1 MPNVHNAEHDDYRRT
16 RQVAQR
22 MEHATA
28 LDGGHATS
36 PTQSAYSNAMLGS
49 QQLNGRGNAPVR
61 IAMMQRMQQT
71 HGNRA
76 VQRFMQRA
84 PSAPLAVQRCGGE
97 VHAGC
102 TACGGANEEM
112 QREAVQRQAPAEAAP
127 TPAPA
132 AGGTGTTEAAPAD
145 AAKPAECPLTTYSGS
160 NFEGEA
166 VKADSE
172 FVSSLDTINSLAGSN
187 NVKLYITSSFRTTS
201 KVKGAIVTPAEKSN
215 HMAGHAIDMN
225 VKYGDKGTLCNSGC
239 LGGTLPEGVS
249 GFIKAIQGAA
259 GLRWGGDFN
268 TKDPVHIDDG
278 LNVNDPTKWEERYK
292 AVQACA

>member
-1 MPNVHNAEHDDYRRT
+1 MPNVHNAEHDEYRRA

-22 MEHATA
+22 MEHAAA
-28 LDGGHATS
+28 LDGGHANGA
-36 PTQSAYSNAMLGS
+36 TQSAYSPAMLGS
-49 QQLNGRGNAPVR
+49 RQLSGRGNAPVR

-76 VQRFMQRA
+76 VQRFLQR
-84 PSAPLAVQRCGGE
+84 STSSPLAVQRCGGE

-102 TACGGANEEM
+102 TACGGANEEL

-127 TPAPA
+127 APATPA
-132 AGGTGTTEAAPAD
+132 AGGTTEAAPAD
-145 AAKPAECPLTTYSGS
+145 TTKAAECPLTDYSGS

-172 FVSSLDTINSLAGSN
+172 FVSSLDTINTLAGN
-187 NVKLYITSSFRTTS
+187 NKVKLYITSSFRTTS

-249 GFIKAIQGAA
+249 GFIKDVKATS
-259 GLRWGGDFN
+259 GLRWGGDFDK
-268 TKDPVHIDDG
+268 KDPVHIDDG